1 MIDPEVG
8 KWLVMAGLSGFVW
21 FMKRTLNSVEE
32 SLQKLKSETDY
43 IKDKYLHKDDFR
55 EFKTELRG
63 MFEEIRKDIKEL
75 RRHE

>member
-1 MIDPEVG
+1 MVDPEVV
-8 KWLVMAGLSGFVW
+8 KWIVMAGLSGLVW
-21 FMKRTLNSVEE
+21 FMKRTLNSTEE
-32 SLQKLKSETDY
+32 SIEKLKADIVL

-63 MFEEIRKDIKEL
+63 MFEEIRKDIKEI